1 MFLGADGTVMTAAYA
16 ASGTTF
22 RSEKPRPWLE
32 GVAAKGVF
40 QSFDL
45 HPDGQRIAAPP
56 MQTEDN
62 RPNTLAFVF
71 NFFEELKRLAPASA
85 RP

>member
-1 MFLGADGTVMTAAYA
+1 MEGA
-16 ASGTTF
+16 
-22 RSEKPRPWLE
+22 R
-32 GVAAKGVF
+32 AKGVIS
-40 QSFDL
+40 SFDL

-56 MQTEDN
+56 MQTEED
-62 RPNTLAFVF
+62 RPDTLAFVF